1 MTPKYCQS
9 CIFWTMS
16 IFRSLSH
23 FSFPFPSHMLPL
35 IHALSLSSHSCS
47 VYICMCVCVN
57 YNPPALGWQ
66 LLTHDMW
73 TITNILG
80 GLSNSPH
87 SIHLLPPAWFL
98 TCTDTFFHEPPLA
111 SMGPPG
117 SPFRSVCLSAFHSYY
132 CYHYLYLYFYLYL
145 YCYFYLCFHIH
156 NNFFLPLTHKK
167 RKKRKKSVWL
177 VLSHKKKNKKNRAQ

>member
-9 CIFWTMS
+9 CIFWTLS

-132 CYHYLYLYFYLYL
+132 CYPYLYLYFYLYL
-145 YCYFYLCFHIH
+145 YCYFYLRFHIH
-156 NNFFLPLTHKK
+156 NIFFLPLTHKK
-167 RKKRKKSVWL
+167 RKKNVWL
-177 VLSHKKKNKKNRAQ
+177 VLSHKKKIKKNRAQ